1 MLARVP
7 RGLRRLSQAVSQA
20 PGAGLIDGAAAAQ
33 DIRQGV
39 AAGAAELIKTKGVA
53 PGLGVV
59 LVGDRSDSRAYV
71 RVKLRQAKQAGLHTV
86 DVRLGE
92 RASQEE
98 VLNAVYALN
107 ANSAV
112 HGVIVQLPLPAH
124 VDEKA
129 VLKRILPE
137 KDADG
142 LSVES
147 VAALRAHGAEEP
159 AVVACTPKAC
169 IELLDRHNID
179 IEGKRA
185 VVLGRSD
192 IVGNPM
198 AALLLKRH
206 ATVTVAHSRTPDVA
220 DVVSTADI
228 VVSSVGRPGFVR
240 GSWLKPGCVVLD
252 VGINAVEDAAAPRG
266 YRLVGDVADDAWD
279 VASLVSPV
287 PGGVGPVTVAMLLAN
302 TLTLARRAVVNTQR
316 RAFSVAAHTNDEP
329 PSETPSDIEI
339 SQRCVPRPITDVGA
353 ALGLMEDE
361 IISWGWHKAKVDAP
375 RVHARLGAAAP
386 RGSLVVVCGIN
397 PTPLGE
403 GKSTAALGLSQAL
416 GAHLGKRVVTTIRQP
431 SQGPTFGIKG
441 GAAGGGYSQ
450 VIPMEE
456 FNLHMTGDIHA
467 IVAANNLVA
476 AALDARMFHEAKQ
489 TDQGLFKR
497 LIPEK
502 DGKRVPAASQRAR
515 LERLGVTGPALDD
528 AELMSAEDRVSFARL
543 DVDPSTITWNR
554 VLDTCDR
561 FLRRVET
568 GKGPS
573 EAGFGRE
580 AGFDIAVASEIMA
593 VLALAEDAQDMRE
606 RLGRM
611 VVGRSR
617 ADGPHE
623 GGFVTVDDLGVA
635 GALAVLMKDAA
646 LPTLMQSL
654 EGTPVLVHAGPF
666 ANIAHGASSIIADKV
681 GLKLVGAGG
690 FVVTEAGFGADI
702 GGEKFFD
709 IKCRAGDLKPKC
721 AVVVATV
728 RALKLHGGAPPVVA
742 GRPLPKEY
750 RTEDLDLLERGCA
763 NLEHHVR
770 CLTNKFGIP
779 VVVAVNKFADDMAAE
794 LNLVCARALSAG
806 ARAAVPCSNHAD
818 GGTGAVDLAE
828 AVVTACE
835 NDGGAFRYLYPTSAS
850 VRDKVEA
857 VCKEIYLAGEVTY
870 SDLASHQITAYEAQG
885 LGDLPICIAKTQY
898 SLSTD
903 PSKKGAP
910 SGHVVNVREV
920 RASVG
925 AGFLYLLCG
934 DIMTVPGLPT
944 RPGFVDVDMD
954 ADGDR
959 VIGLF

>member
-1 MLARVP
+1 
-7 RGLRRLSQAVSQA
+7 
-20 PGAGLIDGAAAAQ
+20 
-33 DIRQGV
+33 
-39 AAGAAELIKTKGVA
+39 
-53 PGLGVV
+53 
-59 LVGDRSDSRAYV
+59 
-71 RVKLRQAKQAGLHTV
+71 
-86 DVRLGE
+86 
-92 RASQEE
+92 
-98 VLNAVYALN
+98 
-107 ANSAV
+107 
-112 HGVIVQLPLPAH
+112 
-124 VDEKA
+124 
-129 VLKRILPE
+129 
-137 KDADG
+137 
-142 LSVES
+142 
-147 VAALRAHGAEEP
+147 
-159 AVVACTPKAC
+159 
-169 IELLDRHNID
+169 
-179 IEGKRA
+179 
-185 VVLGRSD
+185 
-192 IVGNPM
+192 
-198 AALLLKRH
+198 
-206 ATVTVAHSRTPDVA
+206 
-220 DVVSTADI
+220 
-228 VVSSVGRPGFVR
+228 
-240 GSWLKPGCVVLD
+240 
-252 VGINAVEDAAAPRG
+252 
-266 YRLVGDVADDAWD
+266 
-279 VASLVSPV
+279 
-287 PGGVGPVTVAMLLAN
+287 
-302 TLTLARRAVVNTQR
+302 
-316 RAFSVAAHTNDEP
+316 
-329 PSETPSDIEI
+329 
-339 SQRCVPRPITDVGA
+339 
-353 ALGLMEDE
+353 
-361 IISWGWHKAKVDAP
+361 
-375 RVHARLGAAAP
+375 
-386 RGSLVVVCGIN
+386 
-397 PTPLGE
+397 
-403 GKSTAALGLSQAL
+403 
-416 GAHLGKRVVTTIRQP
+416 
-431 SQGPTFGIKG
+431 
-441 GAAGGGYSQ
+441 
-450 VIPMEE
+450 
-456 FNLHMTGDIHA
+456 
-467 IVAANNLVA
+467 
-476 AALDARMFHEAKQ
+476 
-489 TDQGLFKR
+489 
-497 LIPEK
+497 
-502 DGKRVPAASQRAR
+502 
-515 LERLGVTGPALDD
+515 
-528 AELMSAEDRVSFARL
+528 
-543 DVDPSTITWNR
+543 
-554 VLDTCDR
+554 
-561 FLRRVET
+561 
-568 GKGPS
+568 
-573 EAGFGRE
+573 
-580 AGFDIAVASEIMA
+580 MA

-870 SDLASHQITAYEAQG
+870 SDLASHQIAAYEAQG